1 MVSGCLV
8 VVRANVCSLAPTIK
22 GDLEQ
27 RAAFMFVVYDH
38 NESGCISTRDVQT
51 LLEGL
56 LSAGGL
62 EEGPDQLV
70 EHDLTQLMQAGRCA
84 LASRWLRAG
93 FALAAHWLRAGLDRT
108 ARTRPSC
115 ASSHELARSR
125 VGGGSQ
131 VLSCLRAVCAS
142 AACVWADRLASRYAK
157 PSRQSSYK
165 RGALSRAFSFNSSKR
180 TPDRPEATTKHITFA
195 DFLRR
200 ARDRGVP
207 SLFPLE
213 EFLAAH
219 EKYMEAMHADH
230 TAADA
235 AAVAP

>member
-1 MVSGCLV
+1 MSGCLV

-93 FALAAHWLRAGLDRT
+93 RA
-108 ARTRPSC
+108 
-115 ASSHELARSR
+115 
-125 VGGGSQ
+125 
-131 VLSCLRAVCAS
+131 
-142 AACVWADRLASRYAK
+142 LASRWLG
-157 PSRQSSYK
+157 SHC
-165 RGALSRAFSFNSSKR
+165 
-180 TPDRPEATTKHITFA
+180 TH
-195 DFLRR
+195 
-200 ARDRGVP
+200 
-207 SLFPLE
+207 
-213 EFLAAH
+213 
-219 EKYMEAMHADH
+219 
-230 TAADA
+230 
-235 AAVAP
+235 AAVVRELA